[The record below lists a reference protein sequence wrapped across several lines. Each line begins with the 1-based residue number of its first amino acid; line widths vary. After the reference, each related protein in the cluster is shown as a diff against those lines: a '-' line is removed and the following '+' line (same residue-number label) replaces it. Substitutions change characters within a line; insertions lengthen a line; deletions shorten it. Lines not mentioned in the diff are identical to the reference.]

1 MHRRLALLA
10 LALAIAAVASAVP
23 DALGDG
29 GASPGVLQGGAGVVD
44 RTAGVRFVAL
54 WAGRNTVVARLKLH
68 GATVE
73 RSRMIRGWYGLP
85 LVTWSGDVG
94 GLSPDH
100 RLVVVA
106 SQTAV
111 RPAKRSS
118 FALYDARTLR
128 GPDVISLAGD
138 FTYDAISP
146 DGSRLYLTE
155 HPSAADTLRYA
166 VRAYDLTHH
175 RLLAK
180 PIVDPREP
188 KMRGYPYSRVTSR
201 GSAWA
206 YTLYW
211 GGDEPFVHA
220 LDTVHGTALCLDI
233 DWHKRDG
240 KLWRMRLRLR
250 DHGRT
255 LAFVDRTTGRQAEPT
270 LDLRRL
276 HATDS

>member
-1 MHRRLALLA
+1 MHRRRALVATVSLVA
-10 LALAIAAVASAVP
+10 LASVVP
-23 DALGDG
+23 GAHGDG
-29 GASPGVLQGGAGVVD
+29 GTSPGVLQGGSGVVD
-44 RTAGVRFVAL
+44 RAAGVRFVAL
-54 WAGRNTVVARLKLH
+54 WAGRNTVVARLKLR

-73 RSRMIRGWYGLP
+73 RSRIIRGWYGLP

-100 RLVVVA
+100 RLLVVA
-106 SQTAV
+106 SESASQ
-111 RPAKRSS
+111 PAKRSS

-128 GPDVISLAGD
+128 NMAVITLAGD
-138 FTYDAISP
+138 FTYDALSP
-146 DGSRLYLTE
+146 DGSRLYLTQ
-155 HPSAADTLRYA
+155 HPSATDALRYA
-166 VRAYDLTHH
+166 VRAYDLAHH
-175 RLLAK
+175 RLTAK

-201 GSAWA
+201 GAKWV
-206 YTLYW
+206 YTLYA

-220 LDTVHGTALCLDI
+220 LDTVHGIALCLDI

-240 KLWRMRLRLR
+240 KLWRMRLRLL

-255 LAFVDRTTGRQAEPT
+255 LGFVDRTTGRAARPS

-276 HATDS
+276 HATGG